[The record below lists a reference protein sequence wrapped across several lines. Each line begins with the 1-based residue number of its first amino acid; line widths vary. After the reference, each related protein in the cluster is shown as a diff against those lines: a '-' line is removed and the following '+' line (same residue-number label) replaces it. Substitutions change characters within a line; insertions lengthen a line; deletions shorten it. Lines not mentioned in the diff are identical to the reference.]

1 MGGEGEGGAGRGWNA
16 AEAARGKRCALAL
29 MAASDDLLSFARA
42 RLVAPRCHSG
52 WSRAVSE
59 EWRHRLLV
67 IQVRA
72 NLEAGVYLIGL
83 GFRVYGLGK
92 LACT

>member
-59 EWRHRLLV
+59 EWRQRVLV